1 MPAEATLH
9 EQDIREPLDELFEEV
24 RPEAVFHLAAQA
36 DVRVSVERPDYDAAV
51 NVGGTIR
58 VLEAARP
65 VGAQLVFSSTG
76 GAIYGERTSPA
87 PEDDAARAAGAIRH
101 VEALRRGVPRH
112 LQPALRD
119 ESRLASLRQRVRP
132 APGSARRGG
141 RRRDLLG
148 PAPVGGA
155 PKIFGDGM
163 QTRDYVYVGDVAR
176 QRSQRS
182 GRPAASST
190 SAPGLRRPWSISS
203 RRAARSPASRSR
215 PSMRR
220 LAPASCSGACSIRA
234 SPRTV
239 LGWRRETSLEEGS
252 ARPGARR
259 RLTGLGPAA
268 TFVAIRVAFWLVA
281 AATLIWAPA
290 PDRRL
295 IGSAYGPASDFLFR
309 TFAQWDARWFLQI
322 AEHGYEE
329 VPQAAAFFPVYPA
342 AAHALAWMT
351 GSTLV
356 AGVLISLAA
365 GAVAAWALAEIA
377 RPILGGRGAND
388 VVLYLALYPVGFV
401 FTALYSDGLFLALAA
416 GSFLAATRGKA
427 VTAGVLGGLATGTRL
442 LGLALLPALVVLL
455 WRGRDIRSLGRLAPL
470 ALLPAAVGLY
480 ALYLD
485 SKLGD
490 PWAFTSA
497 QADWDRGASP
507 LGPLAGLTTTPCRR
521 PDVVPAIC

>member
-1 MPAEATLH
+1 
-9 EQDIREPLDELFEEV
+9 V
-24 RPEAVFHLAAQA
+24 
-36 DVRVSVERPDYDAAV
+36 
-51 NVGGTIR
+51 
-58 VLEAARP
+58 
-65 VGAQLVFSSTG
+65 
-76 GAIYGERTSPA
+76 
-87 PEDDAARAAGAIRH
+87 
-101 VEALRRGVPRH
+101 
-112 LQPALRD
+112 
-119 ESRLASLRQRVRP
+119 
-132 APGSARRGG
+132 
-141 RRRDLLG
+141 
-148 PAPVGGA
+148 
-155 PKIFGDGM
+155 
-163 QTRDYVYVGDVAR
+163 
-176 QRSQRS
+176 
-182 GRPAASST
+182 
-190 SAPGLRRPWSISS
+190 
-203 RRAARSPASRSR
+203 
-215 PSMRR
+215 
-220 LAPASCSGACSIRA
+220 
-234 SPRTV
+234 
-239 LGWRRETSLEEGS
+239 
-252 ARPGARR
+252 
-259 RLTGLGPAA
+259 GLGPAA

-342 AAHALAWMT
+342 ATHALAWLT

-377 RPILGGRGAND
+377 RPVLGRRGAND

-401 FTALYSDGLFLALAA
+401 LTALYSDGLFLALAA

-455 WRGRDIRSLGRLAPL
+455 WRGRDPRSLARLAPL

-485 SKLGD
+485 SRLGD
-490 PWAFTSA
+490 AWAFTSA
-497 QADWDRGASP
+497 QADWDRGLSP
-507 LGPLAGLTTTPCRR
+507 LGPLAGLHDSVLAAGRGARDLLDLPATPGHDERVALWNVSHLALLVAAGWLTWVAWRR
-521 PDVVPAIC
+521 LGVAFGVYSVATLAILLSVPAEGFPLVSLPRFLLGDFPLFLALASVTLDHPRARAPTLCAFAAVGALAAAAFARGIWVA